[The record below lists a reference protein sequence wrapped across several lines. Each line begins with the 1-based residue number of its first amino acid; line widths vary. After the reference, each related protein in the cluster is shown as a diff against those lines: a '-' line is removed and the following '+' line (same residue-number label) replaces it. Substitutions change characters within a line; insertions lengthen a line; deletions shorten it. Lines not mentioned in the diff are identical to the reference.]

1 MARFD
6 ARPCSRIRMRRSGA
20 AAQRGVYA
28 IEFAFVF
35 LLFFAVL
42 YAILCWGILTTLRI
56 GLQNAAEDG
65 ARAALRYQY
74 VASGGSQLPLRSA
87 KAAAVAGSRVA
98 GWFATPP
105 LVVAQICQPDSGV
118 CGAPPCGALW
128 AQRCQIVVT
137 VTASGLNRMLP
148 LLQFALPDVLVGQAS
163 MLLDGRAP

>member
-6 ARPCSRIRMRRSGA
+6 ARLRYRIGKRRSGA

-35 LLFFAVL
+35 LLFFALL
-42 YAILCWGILTTLRI
+42 YAILCWGILMTLRV

-74 VASGGSQLPLRSA
+74 VASGSQMPLRQA
-87 KAAAVAGSRVA
+87 KAAEVTGLKVA
-98 GWFATPP
+98 GWFTAPP
-105 LVVAQICQPDSGV
+105 VVVAQICQPATGL

-148 LLQFALPDVLVGQAS
+148 LVQFALPDVLTGKAS